1 MNLDQFSVVVDE
13 DTRAINPQTSLGE
26 QNAFIENLRN
36 TQAQRNA
43 EIQQQTHDLGTD
55 VPSQLGGLTGGEGYF
70 QARYQTPYTNAAVG
84 DLRAAAQAQALSEA
98 FDLELARANARYN
111 AAARAARER
120 AARRVPTTPT
130 TPGNPPINGDSD
142 FQSTDPSGTDIWHD
156 ANIGNDKAFYGL
168 HQLNRPKG
176 ISDEAWNA
184 QAKNWINGQ
193 SGVHNVDEFLKN
205 ANPKNVKAG
214 TNLSNVK
221 TKSNA
226 TNKKSSGKKSNT
238 SKKQSYSE
246 KLISDIGKIL
256 NR

>member
-36 TQAQRNA
+36 AQAQQNA

-84 DLRAAAQAQALSEA
+84 DLRAAAQAQALTEA

-111 AAARAARER
+111 AAAKAARER
-120 AARRVPTTPT
+120 AASRVPTTPT
-130 TPGNPPINGDSD
+130 TPGDTPIKGDSD

-193 SGVHNVDEFLKN
+193 SGAHNVDEFLKN
-205 ANPKNVKAG
+205 ANPKNVKVG
-214 TNLSNVK
+214 TK
-221 TKSNA
+221 T
-226 TNKKSSGKKSNT
+226 TNKKSSGQKSNT
-238 SKKQSYSE
+238 NKKPSYMP
-246 KLISDIGKIL
+246 LINFSIAKY
-256 NR
+256 

>member
-36 TQAQRNA
+36 TQAQQNA

-111 AAARAARER
+111 AASKAARER
-120 AARRVPTTPT
+120 AARRARYSYGRGGNNTTTPT
-130 TPGNPPINGDSD
+130 NNVGEDVLEEA
-142 FQSTDPSGTDIWHD
+142 TDRKIGRSEEWVEKLDTEKLKK
-156 ANIGNDKAFYGL
+156 NIESEKAAE
-168 HQLNRPKG
+168 QKAARK
-176 ISDEAWNA
+176 
-184 QAKNWINGQ
+184 QAITKEVTRGWE
-193 SGVHNVDEFLKN
+193 VARKN
-205 ANPKNVKAG
+205 ATINR
-214 TNLSNVK
+214 
-221 TKSNA
+221 
-226 TNKKSSGKKSNT
+226 KKK
-238 SKKQSYSE
+238 
-246 KLISDIGKIL
+246 
-256 NR
+256 